1 MDNTQNNSEQDF
13 EDVAGADDGIPE
25 EGEVVKTPLKF
36 TPEIIERDARQIDVV
51 EINFKDATAQVVQ
64 DSDAPKLTKKVLK
77 EKGAP
82 IQVGKTTFDGAA
94 MEVDMYHGVGLT
106 LELLRQQVFDAYK
119 DRNLEDLTTFV
130 ERDLEVK
137 RLLLSGLIPDTFSY
151 QGNPVDLPPIEE
163 ITDILL
169 NALWDAYVDLH
180 FPLEDDIYQI
190 RVVRGVPLDV
200 NQMLQNTFEIYPVGG
215 KVDTEGMPDDEME
228 MFVERSDA
236 QRSVLVSSMILSPNL
251 SVNGEGSG
259 KNPYPVEKLSEWFM
273 QCLHA
278 GYRASN
284 VPVGGQAA
292 LSRFLRQFTDRKRT

>member
-1 MDNTQNNSEQDF
+1 MSQPQNNFEQDF

-25 EGEVVKTPLKF
+25 EGEVVKTPIKF
-36 TPEIIERDARQIDVV
+36 SAEVIERDNRQVDIV
-51 EINFKDATAQVVQ
+51 EVNFKDATAQVVQ
-64 DSDAPKLTKKVLK
+64 SSDAPKLTKKVLK

-82 IQVGKTTFDGAA
+82 IQTGKTTFDGAK
-94 MEVDMYHGVGLT
+94 MTVDMYHGVGLT

-151 QGNPVDLPPIEE
+151 QGNPVDLPPIED

-180 FPLEDDIYQI
+180 FPLDDSIFQI
-190 RVVRGVPLDV
+190 QVVRGIPLDV
-200 NQMLQNTFEIYPVGG
+200 NQMLQNTFEMYPVGG

-236 QRSVLVSSMILSPNL
+236 QRSVLVSSMIVEPKLSF
-251 SVNGEGSG
+251 NGEGVG
-259 KNPYPVEKLSEWFM
+259 KHPYPVEKLSEWFM

-292 LSRFLRQFTDRKRT
+292 LQRFLRQFTDRKRT

>member
-1 MDNTQNNSEQDF
+1 MNETQNNSEQDF

-25 EGEVVKTPLKF
+25 EGEIVKTPLKF
-36 TPEIIERDARQIDVV
+36 SAEVIERDNRQIDVV

-82 IQVGKTTFDGAA
+82 IQTGKTTFDGAE
-94 MEVDMYHGVGLT
+94 MEVDMYHGVSLT

-137 RLLLSGLIPDTFSY
+137 RLLLSGLIPDSFSY
-151 QGNPVDLPPIEE
+151 QGNPAGLPPIED

-180 FPLEDDIYQI
+180 FPLDDSIYQI
-190 RVVRGVPLDV
+190 QVVRGVPLDV
-200 NQMLQNTFEIYPVGG
+200 NQMLQKTFEIYPVGG

-236 QRSVLVSSMILSPNL
+236 QRSVLVSSMILDPKL
-251 SVNGEGSG
+251 SFNGEGVG
-259 KNPYPVEKLSEWFM
+259 KHPYPVEKLSEWFM

-292 LSRFLRQFTDRKRT
+292 LQRFLRQFTDRKRT